1 MVEAEALDENMDLST
16 FDAIVIPGGGLG
28 VDNLKKSDK
37 LSKALVES
45 MAIGRHVA
53 AICAGPTVLNEL
65 GLLEGRKVTCYP
77 GCEEGFPQ
85 GVYLTGQSVVVDD
98 NLITA
103 SGPGQALEFGIAIV
117 RALCGDD
124 VADQVASSM
133 LIR

>member
-1 MVEAEALDENMDLST
+1 M
-16 FDAIVIPGGGLG
+16 
-28 VDNLKKSDK
+28 
-37 LSKALVES
+37 
-45 MAIGRHVA
+45 
-53 AICAGPTVLNEL
+53 LNEL